1 MKIRTF
7 KKLEDDVYRVS
18 IYTED
23 WSEGDTLLMQ
33 KFGEPEINIGG
44 EFGGLLGSLPPA
56 FTLDDDLKRIKTDSP
71 VAAAFDA
78 RDYGSAD
85 AKEFANIW
93 ADEVAERVS
102 DAVAVLRAAVDG
114 FTAESVEEI

>member
-33 KFGEPEINIGG
+33 KFGESEIDIGG
-44 EFGGLLGSLPPA
+44 EFGDGVGSVPPA
-56 FTLDDDLKRIKTDSP
+56 FTLDSDLKRIKTDSP
-71 VAAAFDA
+71 FAAAFDA
-78 RDYGSAD
+78 RDCGPTD
-85 AKEFANIW
+85 AKSFANIW
-93 ADEVAERVS
+93 AAEIADRIS
-102 DAVAVLRAAVDG
+102 DAVVVLRAAVDG